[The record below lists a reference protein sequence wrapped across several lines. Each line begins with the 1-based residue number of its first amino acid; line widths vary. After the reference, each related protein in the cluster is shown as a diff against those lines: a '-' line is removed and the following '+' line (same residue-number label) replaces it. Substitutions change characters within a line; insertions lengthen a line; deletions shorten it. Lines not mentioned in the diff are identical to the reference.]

1 MTAPKHLVTV
11 TAHGPHYY
19 LDCTCGL
26 VKQFASKRAANV
38 AGRDHQEKTYA
49 EVRK

>member
-1 MTAPKHLVTV
+1 MSTRDELR
-11 TAHGPHYY
+11 
-19 LDCTCGL
+19 
-26 VKQFASKRAANV
+26 QFASKRAANV